1 MEYAMTDE
9 EIAQL
14 KRLQT
19 ALALGWKSSTMKPEF
34 RGPDFPGT
42 EDYPNGWFRNG
53 VLVTTDGTVHHSVEP
68 HQVFEMSVQYIPA
81 ESVLPILQVQ

>member
-1 MEYAMTDE
+1 MEHAMNDE

-14 KRLQT
+14 KRLQA
-19 ALALGWKSSTMKPEF
+19 ALALGWKSATMKPEH

-42 EDYPNGWFRNG
+42 EDYPNGWFKAG

-68 HQVFEMSVQYIPA
+68 HHIDEASVQYLPA
-81 ESVLPILQVQ
+81 ESVLPILQAQ